1 MTPDREPRL
10 TRTRDG
16 EDLALIGLGALA
28 WLDRFAAAVEP
39 PAPAPFAA
47 DERLVDAA
55 LGLLSLRRSLHRW
68 AGQAAAETAPAPS
81 PRAHGGVEGL
91 LR

>member
-16 EDLALIGLGALA
+16 EDFALIGLGALA
-28 WLDRFAAAVEP
+28 WLDRFAAAIGP
-39 PAPAPFAA
+39 PAPAAFTP
-47 DERLVDAA
+47 DEHLVDAA

-68 AGQAAAETAPAPS
+68 ALQAAAETAPETPS
-81 PRAHGGVEGL
+81 RARGGVEGL